1 MEDVVLTIDDSSN
14 SVQEG
19 QAPRY
24 AKIQESLRDAILSQR
39 LPPSLVLLEGPL
51 ARMYGTSRGPVRKAL
66 ELLHQEGLISRFE
79 GRGFLATPEP
89 ETVTPERQT
98 LTPEML
104 GLAADYKSQLDAR
117 PISDRIYA
125 EVEEAVATCLA
136 FGHFRIVETTLSE
149 YYGVSRTVA
158 RQVLGRLRNQRLVE
172 KDNYSHW
179 LAGPL
184 TGSGSG

>member
-1 MEDVVLTIDDSSN
+1 VEDVVLTIDDSSN

-89 ETVTPERQT
+89 ETERR
-98 LTPEML
+98 
-104 GLAADYKSQLDAR
+104 SVR
-117 PISDRIYA
+117 R
-125 EVEEAVATCLA
+125 
-136 FGHFRIVETTLSE
+136 
-149 YYGVSRTVA
+149 
-158 RQVLGRLRNQRLVE
+158 
-172 KDNYSHW
+172 
-179 LAGPL
+179 
-184 TGSGSG
+184 